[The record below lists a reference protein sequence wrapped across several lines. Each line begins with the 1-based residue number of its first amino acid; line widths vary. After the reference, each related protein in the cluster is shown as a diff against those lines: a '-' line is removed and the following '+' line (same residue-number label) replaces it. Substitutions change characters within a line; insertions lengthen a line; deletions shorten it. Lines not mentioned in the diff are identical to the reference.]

1 MKKLIFAV
9 AVISAS
15 FTYAQQTPKKEC
27 CKDKKECT
35 KKDKKHCD
43 KKHKDCK
50 DKKNCE
56 KK

>member
-9 AVISAS
+9 AVIFAS